1 MRLFFPLVLDAVR
14 DVVCKIYK
22 EGVIIKYVCN
32 YVYNVF
38 VIIFNKYLH
47 FNLCPGDDGDVLTC
61 LQVGQLSLFFNFTVK
76 AQKFSTKTRLLNET
90 Y

>member
-1 MRLFFPLVLDAVR
+1 MRLFFPLALDAVR

-61 LQVGQLSLFFNFTVK
+61 LQVGHISLFFQLHSK
-76 AQKFSTKTRLLNET
+76 STEIIDQDQITH
-90 Y
+90 